1 MGYYTYVAGEL
12 EITPPLN
19 DEENNAIEAFFRES
33 YNFLD
38 ATLSDFD
45 GGESGVPSTWIE
57 IDVSTKLGY
66 GDQLGPSGT
75 NFEVEIAFLTGVL
88 RGWGHMIEG
97 QFTCDGEES
106 DDFWRV
112 TVSQSYDIEY
122 HRGEIHYS
130 ELGGGVRIT

>member
-19 DEENNAIEAFFRES
+19 DQEIATIEEFLKES
-33 YNFLD
+33 DNLLD
-38 ATLSDFD
+38 ATLSPFD
-45 GGESGVPSTWIE
+45 GGESGAPSTWIE
-57 IDVSTKLGY
+57 MDASTKLGY
-66 GDQLGPSGT
+66 GERLGPSGT

-88 RGWGHMIEG
+88 RGWGHTVEG
-97 QFTCDGEES
+97 QFTCDGEDS

-112 TVSQSYDIEY
+112 TVSEFYGVEY